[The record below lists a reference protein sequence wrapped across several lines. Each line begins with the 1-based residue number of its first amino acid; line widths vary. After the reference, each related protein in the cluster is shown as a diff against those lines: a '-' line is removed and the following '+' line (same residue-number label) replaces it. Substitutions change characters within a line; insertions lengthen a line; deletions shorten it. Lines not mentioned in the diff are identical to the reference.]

1 MGPVRS
7 CRLLALFA
15 LLPLWLVLAVVPA
28 SPPPTPVVDCPVDS
42 AGGYLWPA
50 TSPGIQLT
58 APCESASPRFVSQ
71 LGPELK
77 RNCNYNGTW
86 SDVDYTGCTL
96 TTPAVPFLLLWH
108 TLQTNNAAEVIS
120 NGPSLE
126 LQESRL
132 LEGISIPY
140 TAVKMVAVVSV
151 AFGVSVTFDVA
162 LNETELEK
170 TGTDRLNAALTTLAP
185 SSLSV
190 YSVLPKGQ
198 GHVIV
203 IPGVSCQCQPQS
215 SVVRLCSGTVTPPCS
230 CLMGRCQCQNIYVG
244 NGESC
249 TVDSDGD
256 GYPDQALDSCT
267 NGSNSTYCT
276 KDVCPQVYNPRQNSS
291 DCQSI
296 PGYIGCAYGQ
306 DSLWSVF
313 WGNTPYGSVGMQRCP
328 NGPGFATRACR
339 NTGWD
344 NPIFPLASHSA
355 LEPLPL
361 RPCLDSLILQTCL

>member
-28 SPPPTPVVDCPVDS
+28 SPPPTPVGKLLILLFLGVIQWCAVSLWPAGTHAREVDCPVDS

-126 LQESRL
+126 LQVRAKSYITHCDSFPLLASLVPIQESRL

-203 IPGVSCQCQPQS
+203 IPGGWTRYIDNVNRIAAVLFTICFCFASYLPMPTAKFSCS
-215 SVVRLCSGTVTPPCS
+215 SLQRYSHAPLFLLDGSLPGELGICTMSQYIYTVYAIKS
-230 CLMGRCQCQNIYVG
+230 YMIHL
-244 NGESC
+244 
-249 TVDSDGD
+249 
-256 GYPDQALDSCT
+256 
-267 NGSNSTYCT
+267 
-276 KDVCPQVYNPRQNSS
+276 
-291 DCQSI
+291 
-296 PGYIGCAYGQ
+296 
-306 DSLWSVF
+306 
-313 WGNTPYGSVGMQRCP
+313 
-328 NGPGFATRACR
+328 
-339 NTGWD
+339 
-344 NPIFPLASHSA
+344 
-355 LEPLPL
+355 
-361 RPCLDSLILQTCL
+361 